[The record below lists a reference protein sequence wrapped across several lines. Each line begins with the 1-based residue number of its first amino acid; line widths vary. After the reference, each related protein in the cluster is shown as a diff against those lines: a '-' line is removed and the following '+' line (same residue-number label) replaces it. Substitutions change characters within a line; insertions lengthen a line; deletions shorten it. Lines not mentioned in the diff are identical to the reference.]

1 MWNTL
6 SDFTWNF
13 NLHEWIIDVEKI
25 WLSDIRKII
34 VIVGLYFLSYK
45 RPHNYQFYFTV
56 LCIVKNGL
64 PISWSEQQLQLFQE
78 RLFFTAIFALFSPR
92 SITIFNFRRPR
103 RRREKI
109 RNFENQCLPKNWHIR
124 VKFSSG

>member
-1 MWNTL
+1 MPMWNTL

-45 RPHNYQFYFTV
+45 RPHNYQFYFTLVYSV
-56 LCIVKNGL
+56 L
-64 PISWSEQQLQLFQE
+64 
-78 RLFFTAIFALFSPR
+78 
-92 SITIFNFRRPR
+92 
-103 RRREKI
+103 
-109 RNFENQCLPKNWHIR
+109 
-124 VKFSSG
+124 